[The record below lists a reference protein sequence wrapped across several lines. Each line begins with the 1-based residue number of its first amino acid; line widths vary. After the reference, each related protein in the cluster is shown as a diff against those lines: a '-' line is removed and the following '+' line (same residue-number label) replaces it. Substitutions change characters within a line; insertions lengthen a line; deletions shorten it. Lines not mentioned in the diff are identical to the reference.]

1 MAGKKEWAVPKAD
14 YRGAATTSWPAGS
27 TPGGAGARLRTMFA
41 PTSCRARD
49 IPIPIILSHQVLD
62 EVLQNHRIKSNDL
75 AGIDKLFGGAD
86 GYYWYHTL
94 RHMCP
99 KGEVIVWSDEESM
112 RAAVQNHENESA
124 AEDEVKPQV
133 LRDAHVAAI
142 ARLLAVRG

>member
-1 MAGKKEWAVPKAD
+1 MRACGPAP
-14 YRGAATTSWPAGS
+14 GPAARILVQCPPREA
-27 TPGGAGARLRTMFA
+27 A
-41 PTSCRARD
+41 ARD

-62 EVLQNHRIKSNDL
+62 EILQNHRIKSNDL

-99 KGEVIVWSDEESM
+99 RNEVIVWNSEEAM
-112 RAAVQNHENESA
+112 RAAVQDHENESA

-133 LRDAHVAAI
+133 LKDAHVAAM
-142 ARLLAVRG
+142 ARLLAVPG